1 MDAIA
6 EAVDRPLQ
14 YVPKTLRAHPSIAG
28 AHGEGRSVWTLPR
41 RGAVK
46 SYLEGVEVLAEAAWR
61 HAGREGPL
69 PDLPDSDEDEVF
81 IPGWDDAD
89 DE

>member
-1 MDAIA
+1 M
-6 EAVDRPLQ
+6 
-14 YVPKTLRAHPSIAG
+14 
-28 AHGEGRSVWTLPR
+28 
-41 RGAVK
+41 
-46 SYLEGVEVLAEAAWR
+46 EGVEVLAEAAWS

-69 PDLPDSDEDEVF
+69 PELDDGDDDEVF